1 MTIEKLF
8 AYVSKVKPH
17 AFDNDVLLRWTSE
30 CEGMIQ
36 SEILLLSPDDVITYE
51 SVDATK
57 TVTVTVTADA
67 DATSDRTKD
76 RALLTVRDASGD
88 CVLDLTES
96 ELLCGEKK
104 TFTLKD
110 ASTGSSKTV
119 EAERKASDDA
129 IAPGA
134 VTLTVTVG
142 SSSPV
147 VTAVT
152 PAAPSWDAAA
162 SASGLCPITLLVP
175 APYDRMYYA
184 YLEAMIDYQ
193 EGEYNGYANTLER
206 FNAEWSEYSRWVGDN
221 IRPALGR
228 AEFKGYYLSAYAIAV
243 KHGYAGSEAEWAEL
257 LIAAGEHARQAHEDA
272 ASASASATA
281 AAGSATAA
289 ASSATDAYGSAFDA
303 AAAEYNASQSA
314 SAASGSA
321 VSASGYANTAGQAK
335 TAAEAA
341 QTASETAQ
349 GKAEAAVGH
358 YPRISGE
365 TGDWEVWDAE
375 NEEWSDTGVNAE
387 GEDGVSPDVEI
398 ESITGGHR
406 VTITDADHPSGQAF
420 DVMDGE
426 DGATVTF
433 GTDVYQD
440 LQIAPPGD
448 KLGDT
453 YVNTDTGKHYRWENV
468 GAVDVWRYKGTI
480 APYVVK
486 RGTVTLSTSWTD
498 AGSGVYTQ
506 SVTISGATANSQFF
520 VEYPDATVLQMIDDG
535 VSIIKIENVS
545 GTLTAKCIGA
555 ALTASVDVTYTKIET
570 EAAS

>member
-17 AFDNDVLLRWTSE
+17 AFDDEVLLRWLSE

-76 RALLTVRDASGD
+76 RALLTVRDASGE

-142 SSSPV
+142 GSSPV

-152 PAAPSWDAAA
+152 PAAPSWEAAA

-228 AEFKGYYLSAYAIAV
+228 AEFHGYYLSAYAIAV
-243 KHGYAGSEAEWAEL
+243 KHGYRGTEAEWIASIVHGKDGKDAVSPTVEIEEIQNGYELTIYDAAHPEGQTVTILDGETPSLPSWTVAHDDVAAQASEYARECECFAIRGKISFAPPNDSEVRLTLNCGGSGAASVSFIVTAGPHVVTFDAEL
-257 LIAAGEHARQAHEDA
+257 LGTSALAYGVYLDGVGVTSGIGY
-272 ASASASATA
+272 SASASWA
-281 AAGSATAA
+281 
-289 ASSATDAYGSAFDA
+289 
-303 AAAEYNASQSA
+303 
-314 SAASGSA
+314 
-321 VSASGYANTAGQAK
+321 
-335 TAAEAA
+335 
-341 QTASETAQ
+341 
-349 GKAEAAVGH
+349 
-358 YPRISGE
+358 RI
-365 TGDWEVWDAE
+365 T
-375 NEEWSDTGVNAE
+375 
-387 GEDGVSPDVEI
+387 
-398 ESITGGHR
+398 
-406 VTITDADHPSGQAF
+406 
-420 DVMDGE
+420 
-426 DGATVTF
+426 
-433 GTDVYQD
+433 
-440 LQIAPPGD
+440 
-448 KLGDT
+448 
-453 YVNTDTGKHYRWENV
+453 
-468 GAVDVWRYKGTI
+468 
-480 APYVVK
+480 
-486 RGTVTLSTSWTD
+486 
-498 AGSGVYTQ
+498 
-506 SVTISGATANSQFF
+506 
-520 VEYPDATVLQMIDDG
+520 
-535 VSIIKIENVS
+535 
-545 GTLTAKCIGA
+545 GA
-555 ALTASVDVTYTKIET
+555 ALEALLATLTSVAGEAVIATK
-570 EAAS
+570 